1 MSLSEQIKEFCK
13 IKIKS
18 MSFHHDELEMTVQ
31 KNDVLKIVQFLKDN
45 PNCLFDQLSD
55 ITAVDYP
62 NKKNRFVI
70 IYQFLSITHN
80 QRIRLLTQISENEII
95 PSISSIFQSAIWA
108 EREMWDMF
116 GIYVDG
122 HPDLRRILT
131 DYGFQGHPLRKDF
144 PLTGFSEVSYDPNNR
159 KVVYDKV
166 QLTQDYRDFDF
177 SSPWGDIDTKE
188 IKND

>member
-45 PNCLFDQLSD
+45 PNCLFDQLTD
-55 ITAVDYP
+55 ITAIDYP
-62 NKKNRFVI
+62 NKKNRFVVV
-70 IYQFLSITHN
+70 YQFLSVTHN
-80 QRIRLLTQISENEII
+80 QRIRLLTHINEHDTLQ
-95 PSISSIFQSAIWA
+95 SLSSIYQSAIWA
-108 EREMWDMF
+108 EREIWDMF

-131 DYGFQGHPLRKDF
+131 DYGFHGHPLRKDF
-144 PLTGFSEVSYDPNNR
+144 PLTGFSEVKYDPDNR
-159 KVVYDKV
+159 KVVYNKV
-166 QLTQDYRDFDF
+166 ELTQDYRDFDF
-177 SSPWGDIDTKE
+177 NSPWGEEKTKE